1 MDSLALYEGEN
12 IIEIKFKKFHRTNQN
27 TVHNQRPLVSEGD
40 ELKIGDI
47 IADGASTDNGE
58 LALGSNV
65 RVAFMP
71 WRGTILKMQSY

>member
-1 MDSLALYEGEN
+1 MDSLALFEEN
-12 IIEIKFKKFHRTNQN
+12 IIEIKFKSFIELTN

-40 ELKIGDI
+40 ELKIGDV

-71 WRGTILKMQSY
+71 WRV